1 MTRQTIHTLRAT
13 PLFAPLSEPTLE
25 RVSRV
30 AHVRRYA
37 QGEIIIFAGDPNP
50 SAYFIVEGRVCIY
63 RLASSGRQQ
72 VLTQLGPG
80 KSFNTVPPFQP
91 DGVNHATAEALTD
104 VLVYA
109 IAGDDFRRLVE
120 TSGEFALAIV
130 EDFARRLD
138 HLTDLV
144 EDLSLRSVRGR
155 LARFLLERGEA
166 GSVTRRWTQE
176 EMAAQLGAVRDVVG
190 RALRDFAD
198 DGLIRIERQRI
209 LLLDRAALEEE
220 ARA

>member
-1 MTRQTIHTLRAT
+1 MIHKTPRVLRDV
-13 PLFAPLSEPTLE
+13 PLFAALSEATLE

-30 AHVRRYA
+30 AHVRRYSP
-37 QGEIIIFAGDPNP
+37 GEIIIFAGDPDP
-50 SAYFIVEGRVCIY
+50 SAYFIIEGRVWVY

-72 VLTQLGPG
+72 VLTRLGPG
-80 KSFNTVPPFQP
+80 KAFNTVPPFQP
-91 DGVNHATAEALTD
+91 GGVNHATVEALTD
-104 VLVYA
+104 VTVYA

-155 LARFLLERGEA
+155 LARFLLERGET
-166 GSVTRRWTQE
+166 GSITRRWTQE
-176 EMAAQLGAVRDVVG
+176 EMAAQLGTVRDVVG

-198 DGLIRIERQRI
+198 DGLIRLDRQRI